1 MDKKYSDEELLRIVD
16 QAMVYQC
23 ACPAQVAS
31 LMRESRKVHNYQQKC
46 LNLTGT
52 DEKVHQRISADVE
65 QAHELLEG
73 CLDAVL
79 KLEGW
84 DMTTLTMPADLRKS
98 LIQSD

>member
-46 LNLTGT
+46 LKSICI
-52 DEKVHQRISADVE
+52 DFRHHQIFL
-65 QAHELLEG
+65 H
-73 CLDAVL
+73 
-79 KLEGW
+79 
-84 DMTTLTMPADLRKS
+84 
-98 LIQSD
+98 I